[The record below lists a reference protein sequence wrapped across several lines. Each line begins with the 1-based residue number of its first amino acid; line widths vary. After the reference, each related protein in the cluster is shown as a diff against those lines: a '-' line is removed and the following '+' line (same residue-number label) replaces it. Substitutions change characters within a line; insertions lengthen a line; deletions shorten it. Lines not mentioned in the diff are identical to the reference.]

1 MRITGGQI
9 TGGITFSS
17 PEPPAIT
24 RWVFSE
30 DTPDFHFGVGN
41 WDKAFFSIH
50 SVGADSAN
58 SRLIIE
64 VDGTFA
70 GTVLDV
76 DETANAFMSGNT
88 LISFNGIRRSLS
100 NAEALAIFQA
110 LPVGS
115 RIDFNQNA
123 VGNTGTIQNLTYSGN
138 VSVNILS
145 SYYGVPAISVPVEG
159 LAEGTDSL
167 GGILVYHPANVYNIL
182 AVTGGD

>member
-9 TGGITFSS
+9 TGGVTFTS
-17 PEPPAIT
+17 PETPTIT

-30 DTPDFHFGVGN
+30 DSPDFHFGVGN
-41 WDKAFFSIH
+41 WDEFMPSIR
-50 SVGADSAN
+50 SVASEGAN
-58 SRLIIE
+58 NRLLLDINWTGSF
-64 VDGTFA
+64 DG
-70 GTVLDV
+70 D
-76 DETANAFMSGNT
+76 DQANAFLSGINT
-88 LISFNGIRRSLS
+88 FYPSGIRVLS

-138 VSVNILS
+138 ASVFPYWNTVMLS
-145 SYYGVPAISVPVEG
+145 IPVEG
-159 LAEGTDSL
+159 LDPGGNINL
-167 GGILVYHPANVYNIL
+167 GGIRVYHPANVYDIL